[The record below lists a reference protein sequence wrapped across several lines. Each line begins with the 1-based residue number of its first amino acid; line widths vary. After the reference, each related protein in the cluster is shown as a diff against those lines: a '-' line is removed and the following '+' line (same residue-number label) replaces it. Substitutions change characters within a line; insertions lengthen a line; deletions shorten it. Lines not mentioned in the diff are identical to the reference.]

1 VFGGLVL
8 VKGAERT
15 GLFAPVTAGIESIDR
30 AGGAGLLVAVFAMAS
45 ATKLSAQLTIVDDR
59 ESDVAQSERTLAAG
73 RRAITSSRA
82 TERLLAHRT
91 VRSNDRAVTRSVT
104 PGL

>member
-73 RRAITSSRA
+73 RRQRT
-82 TERLLAHRT
+82 HRQ
-91 VRSNDRAVTRSVT
+91 SVNRI
-104 PGL
+104 